1 MSEEEAEM
9 MHPDFRLEL
18 IHERAH
24 QLEQALGRSR
34 VVAGKARRRAAPD
47 EAVALRLCSVHD
59 DPALERL
66 AQLGGRAVPEGRF
79 VLAEVGGEVVAAL
92 PLGGGEPL
100 ADPFRPTAHLLPLL
114 RLRAAQLDGQP
125 RARIETA
132 KAIAAKV
139 LHPAR

>member
-1 MSEEEAEM
+1 M

-34 VVAGKARRRAAPD
+34 VVARKARRRAAPD

-66 AQLGGRAVPEGRF
+66 AQLGGRAVAEGRF
-79 VLAEVGGEVVAAL
+79 VLAEGGR
-92 PLGGGEPL
+92 GGGGGGATGGGGAVGE
-100 ADPFRPTAHLLPLL
+100 
-114 RLRAAQLDGQP
+114 
-125 RARIETA
+125 RISA
-132 KAIAAKV
+132 
-139 LHPAR
+139 

>member
-1 MSEEEAEM
+1 

-34 VVAGKARRRAAPD
+34 VAPAQGRQAAPD
-47 EAVALRLCSVHD
+47 EAVSLRLCSVRD
-59 DPALERL
+59 DAAVERL

-92 PLGGGEPL
+92 PLLGGDPL
-100 ADPFRPTAHLLPLL
+100 TDPFRPTAHLLPLL
-114 RLRAAQLDGQP
+114 RLRAGQLENQP
-125 RARIETA
+125 RARIERA

>member
-1 MSEEEAEM
+1 M

-34 VVAGKARRRAAPD
+34 VDAGQGRRQAAPD
-47 EAVALRLCSVHD
+47 EAVSLRLCSVHD
-59 DPALERL
+59 DAALERL
-66 AQLGGRAVPEGRF
+66 AQLGGHAAPEGRF

-92 PLGGGEPL
+92 PLRGGAAL
-100 ADPFRPTAHLLPLL
+100 TDPFRPTAHLLPLL
-114 RLRAAQLDGQP
+114 RLRAGQLERQP

-132 KAIAAKV
+132 KAIAAKM

>member
-1 MSEEEAEM
+1 M

-24 QLEQALGRSR
+24 EREQALGRSR
-34 VVAGKARRRAAPD
+34 DAPAQARRQPAPD

-59 DPALERL
+59 DAALERL
-66 AQLGGRAVPEGRF
+66 AQLGGRTLPEGRF
-79 VLAEVGGEVVAAL
+79 VLAEVAGEVVAAL

-100 ADPFRPTAHLLPLL
+100 TDPFRTTAHLLPLL
-114 RLRAAQLDGQP
+114 RLRAAQLERQP

-132 KAIAAKV
+132 KA
-139 LHPAR
+139 

>member
-1 MSEEEAEM
+1 M

-34 VVAGKARRRAAPD
+34 VVARKARRRAAPD

-66 AQLGGRAVPEGRF
+66 AQLGG
-79 VLAEVGGEVVAAL
+79 EVVAAL
-92 PLGGGEPL
+92 PLRGGAAL
-100 ADPFRPTAHLLPLL
+100 TDPFRPTAHLLPLL
-114 RLRAAQLDGQP
+114 RLRAGQLERQP

-132 KAIAAKV
+132 KAIAAKM